1 MIITDWGQLLTKPD
15 TVTPWTIPRPP
26 PQCNF
31 AVSVKGWD
39 LLPYPWGRT
48 GPVTFTGGRHCL
60 SYKARQQV
68 TLPTADFCRDPA
80 HAPCGRVQ
88 THRGWGRW
96 DQGGG
101 STGVSA
107 ENVLGQP
114 GPGWPS
120 HWPQVQ
126 CTPAKPK
133 AEPRE
138 AHFKSSL
145 YRLVN

>member
-1 MIITDWGQLLTKPD
+1 MIGTDWGWLLTKAD
-15 TVTPWTIPRPP
+15 TVTPWTIPRRPL
-26 PQCNF
+26 QCNF

-39 LLPYPWGRT
+39 LPPYPWSRIGH
-48 GPVTFTGGRHCL
+48 VTFTGRRHCL
-60 SYKARQQV
+60 SYKARQQE
-68 TLPTADFCRDPA
+68 TLPMTDFCRNPT
-80 HAPCGRVQ
+80 HAPCERAQ

-96 DQGGG
+96 DQGSG

-107 ENVLGQP
+107 ENVLDQP

-120 HWPQVQ
+120 CWPQVQ
-126 CTPAKPK
+126 CIPAKPN
-133 AEPRE
+133 AEPSE